1 MNFFETGDL
10 VISAAG
16 HDKDKY
22 FIVTGVSDTVYV
34 WIADGKSR
42 KLDKPKKKKVK
53 HLKLAKKADNSF
65 TEMNERRKLT
75 NSALRKHIAKVSG
88 ELPDKENTA
97 G

>member
-1 MNFFETGDL
+1 MDFFETGDL

-22 FIVTGVSDTVYV
+22 FIVTGLIDEIYV

-53 HLKLAKKADNSF
+53 HLKLVKKADSGY
-65 TEMNERRKLT
+65 TEISERRKLT
-75 NSALRKHIAKVSG
+75 NSALRKHIAKVTG
-88 ELPDKENTA
+88 EIFPQE
-97 G
+97 